1 MKAYNLE
8 TARQHR
14 DKITELYLHG
24 LGISEWPSIVFELP
38 QLQVLCLSENR
49 LPEAPE
55 TLSRLTRL
63 RALDLSGNLI
73 QTLPASLHGL
83 LSLEE
88 VNLSGN
94 RLSRF
99 PPVLGKMPGLRKI
112 DLSFNQFRSL
122 PRHLGN
128 APGLVSL
135 RLNRN
140 RIKELPAEWG
150 SMDRLQE
157 LQLDQNLLSSLPDW
171 VGHLR
176 NLRLLGLSQN
186 KLRELPSD
194 LSGLKM
200 LGQLHLE
207 RNKLGCLP
215 DALGN
220 LSDLTEI
227 DVRRNELEKLPDS
240 IGRLRGLRRLLLDDN
255 RLKELPAPLEKLQSL
270 RLLSCQGNQLGEWPS
285 FLGKLP
291 RLEILEWGR
300 NGLERIPDEP
310 GKWPALERLGLQGNS
325 MVCFP
330 ISLLGLPKLE
340 KVTGLPN
347 SARAMRFVQACR
359 QSAVPAPQRRELF
372 GLWQGDVEAHNL
384 SKEALR
390 EGLRLALPSLRKSIL
405 SVLIGQSRAQIDPL
419 RSAIG
424 ILGTT
429 RLSRPDWKEKLEKA
443 GLTYHETGAKA
454 PSHAVL
460 GGGILEIPAAWW
472 KKGVAFME
480 ESVLFQEV
488 RDREQ
493 AYLQAMDDPGR
504 LGRLLQSG
512 QDASLRLSVSLL
524 KNGGVP
530 PSLMT
535 DLYLAWRSV
544 SDRKLKK
551 ELRDLLLLHTSSGGR
566 RLLEKVRVIYSPEQI
581 EEACRDSEFDPARI
595 WAWWESNSR

>member
-8 TARQHR
+8 TAQQHR

-49 LPEAPE
+49 LPEAPD
-55 TLSRLTRL
+55 TLGRLTRL
-63 RALDLSGNLI
+63 RSLDLSGNLI
-73 QTLPASLHGL
+73 QTMPPSLHGL

-94 RLSRF
+94 RFSRF

-112 DLSFNQFRSL
+112 DLSYNQLRSL

-128 APGLVSL
+128 ATGLISL

-140 RIKELPAEWG
+140 RIKELPVEWG
-150 SMDRLQE
+150 IMDRLQE
-157 LQLDQNLLSSLPDW
+157 LRLDQNLLPSLPDW
-171 VGHLR
+171 VGHLP
-176 NLRLLGLSQN
+176 NLSLLSLSQN
-186 KLRELPSD
+186 KLRELPSH
-194 LSGLKM
+194 LGGLKM
-200 LGQLHLE
+200 LSQLHLE
-207 RNKLGCLP
+207 RNKLTLLP
-215 DALGN
+215 DSLGE
-220 LSDLTEI
+220 LSELTEI
-227 DVRRNELEKLPDS
+227 DARRNELEKIPDS

-255 RLKELPAPLEKLQSL
+255 HLKTLPSSFEKLQSL
-270 RLLSCQGNQLGEWPS
+270 RLLSCAGNRLGEWPA

-291 RLEILEWGR
+291 RLEVLEWGR
-300 NGLERIPDEP
+300 NGLTGLPDEP
-310 GKWPALERLGLQGNS
+310 GKWLALERLGLQGNAIS
-325 MVCFP
+325 RFP
-330 ISLLGLPKLE
+330 MILIGLPKLE
-340 KVTGLPN
+340 KVSGVPN
-347 SARAMRFVQACR
+347 SARALRFVQACR
-359 QSAVPAPQRRELF
+359 QAATPEPCRGELF
-372 GLWQGDVEAHNL
+372 GLWQGEKEAGSL
-384 SKEALR
+384 SKEAIR
-390 EGLRLALPSLRKSIL
+390 EGLRLPLPSLRKSIL
-405 SVLIGQSRAQIDPL
+405 AFLIAQTMAPLDPL
-419 RSAIG
+419 RSTIG

-429 RLSRPDWKEKLEKA
+429 RLSRPDWKDRLEKA
-443 GLTYHETGAKA
+443 GLKYHETGAKA

-460 GGGILEIPAAWW
+460 GGGTLEIPAAWW

-480 ESVLFQEV
+480 ESALFHEV

-493 AYLQAMDDPGR
+493 AYLQSMDDPGR

-551 ELRDLLLLHTSSGGR
+551 ELRDLLLLHASPEGK
-566 RLLEKVRVIYSPEQI
+566 RLLEKVRVIYSAEQI
-581 EEACRDSEFDPARI
+581 EETCRDSEFDPARI
-595 WAWWESNSR
+595 WAWWESTTR